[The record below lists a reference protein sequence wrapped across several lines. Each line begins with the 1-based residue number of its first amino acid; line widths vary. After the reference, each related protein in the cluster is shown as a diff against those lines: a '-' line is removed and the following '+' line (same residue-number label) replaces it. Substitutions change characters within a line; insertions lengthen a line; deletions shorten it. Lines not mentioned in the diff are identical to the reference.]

1 MKFIFPIAI
10 LFFFLNGYS
19 QELKSK
25 KVVTNQFVET
35 FTVDKKSKLKNGNYL
50 NINAITKDTLVT
62 GTFRDDLKTGI
73 WKYYSKGNTPWIA
86 YDYDNKEI
94 KLIPAEIAKVDSF
107 LIWKGNSFVREKVD
121 SPPVYIGFEKEVQTT
136 LAANTKLPVDLLVNG
151 LFGKTLVSFI
161 IDKTG
166 KMNGFKVEASF
177 HKDLNPELLNA
188 CKLIDGTWLPAKVNG
203 EPVDSK
209 LFVIVDVV
217 PPNVP
222 SQYQDTPNIL
232 LVQISYFGVKR
243 SSVQVGTMG
252 IPVNNPSRRN

>member
-1 MKFIFPIAI
+1 MKVIYFVLI
-10 LFFFLNGYS
+10 LFLSLNGYA

-25 KVVTNQFVET
+25 NLVTNQFVET
-35 FTVDKKSKLKNGNYL
+35 FTVDKKTKLKNSNYL
-50 NINAITKDTLVT
+50 KINAITKDTLVT
-62 GTFRDDLKTGI
+62 GIYRDDLKTGI
-73 WKYYSKGNTPWIA
+73 WKYYSKGNSPWIV
-86 YDYDNKEI
+86 YDYENKAI
-94 KLIPAEIAKVDSF
+94 KFLPTEIAKIDSF
-107 LIWKGNSFVREKVD
+107 LIWKDNSFIREKVD
-121 SPPVYIGFEKEVQTT
+121 TPPVYIGYEKEVQTT
-136 LAANTKLPVDLLVNG
+136 IAVNTKLPVDVLVNG

-166 KMNGFKVEASF
+166 KMNGFRVEASF

-222 SQYQDTPNIL
+222 SQYQDTPNIM

-243 SSVQVGTMG
+243 TSTQVGVMG
-252 IPVNNPSRRN
+252 TSGNRSTRR